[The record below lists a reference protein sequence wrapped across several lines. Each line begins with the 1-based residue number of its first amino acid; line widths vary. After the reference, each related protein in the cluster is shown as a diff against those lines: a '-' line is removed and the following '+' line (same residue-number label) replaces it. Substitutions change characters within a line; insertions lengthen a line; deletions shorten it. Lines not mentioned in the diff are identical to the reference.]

1 MKSKEL
7 SVDLRDRIVSRHK
20 SGKGYRKSSA
30 ALKVPMS
37 TVASVIR
44 KWKKFETT
52 RTLPRAG
59 RPSKLSDRGRRA
71 LVREVTN
78 NPMVTLSELQRSSVE
93 RGEPSRRTTISAA
106 IHQSGLYGRV
116 ARWKPFLSKRHMAA
130 RLEFAKRH
138 LKDSQTVR
146 NNILWSNETK
156 IELFGVNAR
165 SQVWRKPGT
174 AHYQANTIPT
184 VKHGGGS
191 IMLWGCF
198 SVAGT
203 GTLVRIKGMMT
214 AAMYRDILDE
224 NLLQSALDLRLG
236 RRFIFQQDNDPKH
249 TAKISKEWLQDK
261 SVNVLEWPSQSSD
274 LNPIEHLWRDLKM
287 AVHRLFSSNL
297 MELKRCCK
305 EEWAKL
311 AKDRCAKLVAS
322 YSKRLEAVIAAK
334 GASTKY

>member
-20 SGKGYRKSSA
+20 SGEGYRKISA
-30 ALKVPMS
+30 ALKVLMS
-37 TVASVIR
+37 TVPSIIR

-52 RTLPRAG
+52 RTLPRAS
-59 RPSKLSDRGRRA
+59 RLSKLSDQGRRTLA
-71 LVREVTN
+71 REVTK
-78 NPMVTLSELQRSSVE
+78 NPMVTVSELQRSSVE

-116 ARWKPFLSKRHMAA
+116 ARRKSLLSKRHMAA

-138 LKDSQTVR
+138 LKDSQTMR
-146 NNILWSNETK
+146 NKILWSDETK

-165 SQVWRKPGT
+165 RHVWRKPGT
-174 AHYQANTIPT
+174 AHHQANTIPT
-184 VKHGGGS
+184 LKHGGGS

-203 GTLVRIKGMMT
+203 GRLVRIKGKMT

-236 RRFIFQQDNDPKH
+236 RRFIFQQDDDPKN
-249 TAKISKEWLQDK
+249 TAKISKEWLQDN
-261 SVNVLEWPSQSSD
+261 SVNVLEWPSQSPD
-274 LNPIEHLWRDLKM
+274 LIPIEHLWRDLKM
-287 AVHRLFSSNL
+287 AVHRRFPSNL
-297 MELKRCCK
+297 MEFERCCK

-311 AKDRCAKLVAS
+311 AKDRVAKLVAS

-334 GASTKY
+334 SPSTKY